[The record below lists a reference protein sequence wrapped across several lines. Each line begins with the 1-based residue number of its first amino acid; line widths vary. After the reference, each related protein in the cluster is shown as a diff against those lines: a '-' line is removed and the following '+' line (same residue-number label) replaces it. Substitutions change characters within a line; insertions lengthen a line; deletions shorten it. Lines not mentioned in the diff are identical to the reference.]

1 MELGQIHPALAKD
14 KISGMLA
21 SLVNGRSCLGSNPFV
36 QWKPLVYTDGFFLNA
51 WFS

>member
-21 SLVNGRSCLGSNPFV
+21 SLVNRPVFGRASPSQVGPSGNRRLLHF
-36 QWKPLVYTDGFFLNA
+36 
-51 WFS
+51 

>member
-21 SLVNGRSCLGSNPFV
+21 SLVIGV
-36 QWKPLVYTDGFFLNA
+36 QL
-51 WFS
+51 